1 MSLVVFWVTLKVV
14 WVQMCLRVT
23 CCVFLSPGLM
33 SVKIWGRQW
42 RSQSWAIQHNILL
55 QISTCVHPDFH
66 PDFHHISSSYI
77 FIIYVHIV
85 LDAACKTTCKAQSG
99 RNLAK
104 TSDDT
109 SNGDDALRM
118 LRADRGCFEALQ
130 LNRWSNRSGSG
141 GRCRIRSQS
150 FDLTRHMPRLPRE
163 GLSKTRHGGMAA
175 WRHGACLVQ
184 RRARC
189 RLGNVVR
196 TPLKECS
203 AVLNLLSIF
212 SIFSMKNLSIFS
224 EDGTLGHSCPSSHH
238 SCSHMR
244 PNLEA
249 EFCDDFRCCNLQ

>member
-1 MSLVVFWVTLKVV
+1 MSLDVFSGLLSDSEGGLGTDVSSCHMLCLPVSWPDECQDLRPPVTLPVLSYSA
-14 WVQMCLRVT
+14 QHLATNFYMC
-23 CCVFLSPGLM
+23 S
-33 SVKIWGRQW
+33 
-42 RSQSWAIQHNILL
+42 SW
-55 QISTCVHPDFH
+55 F
-66 PDFHHISSSYI
+66 SSYI

-99 RNLAK
+99 RNFAK

-175 WRHGACLVQ
+175 WRLLGATQ
-184 RRARC
+184 GKMPAGKRC
-189 RLGNVVR
+189 QLGNVVR